1 MRVGIYV
8 RVSTRDQNCAM
19 QLRDL
24 RAYCT
29 ARQPDVVRE
38 YVFDA
43 GQSGTKDSRPELSE
57 LMSAVHRRKPDAV
70 IVWRLTDLPVRR
82 DTFLPRWKSSALFVS
97 GSFRT
102 RRRSTPASDE
112 VIAGRT
118 DQWRP
123 MAAEAHDIGWLNGRN
138 IDPHKKALAHIISCY
153 IHTGCLNREIR

>member
-1 MRVGIYV
+1 
-8 RVSTRDQNCAM
+8 M

-82 DTFLPRWKSSALFVS
+82 DTFLPRWKSSAHLVS

-102 RRRSTPASDE
+102 KRTSIPAPL
-112 VIAGRT
+112 GRALFT
-118 DQWRP
+118 
-123 MAAEAHDIGWLNGRN
+123 IGQDVVACVKHRAWGRN
-138 IDPHKKALAHIISCY
+138 VQQAFLDSTAFSFLFEKVRIPSQK
-153 IHTGCLNREIR
+153 